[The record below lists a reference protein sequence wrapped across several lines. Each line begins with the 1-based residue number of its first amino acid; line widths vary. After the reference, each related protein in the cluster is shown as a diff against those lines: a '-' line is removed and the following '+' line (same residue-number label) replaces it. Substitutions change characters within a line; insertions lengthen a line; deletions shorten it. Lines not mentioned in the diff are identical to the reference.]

1 MKLDNIFRYSEAA
14 SAHAK
19 EVDSVG
25 SLINWL
31 SLFFFVLIIGL
42 MIYFMIRYRRRSE
55 NEKTPHISHNLI
67 LEIAWSVI
75 PLAIILVFFVRGYKT
90 FINVMQPAPYA
101 QSEDIYVTGSMWK
114 WDFEYTNG
122 GAVSSQDSVKLS
134 PLKIAKAQRKAL
146 QQKDVAEAGDAEK
159 IAALDKQISDFESNP
174 KFNNLS
180 YFSKNQDLFSK
191 DGEAI
196 LSPKVLTVPINT
208 PIRLVVTSK
217 DVLHS
222 FAIPAMRVK
231 RDAVPGQKRE
241 FMFTPIKEGVYY
253 YTCNEMCGTDHA
265 FMVGWLNVVSQDE
278 YAKFKESIKPK
289 EGGTPAEI
297 GERLWE
303 RNCKSC
309 HAIDPKAPK
318 GIGPNWWG
326 LWGKE
331 RTFTDGTKAI
341 ADHQYLTDSINDPA
355 KQIVPGYAVP
365 MPAQGLN
372 EGQVKNLI
380 EFIKTLSD
388 KPSEE
393 KSEDTVK

>member
-31 SLFFFVLIIGL
+31 SVVFFVLIIGL
-42 MIYFMIRYRRRSE
+42 MLYFMIRYRRRSE
-55 NEKTPHISHNLI
+55 NEKTPHITHNLL

-101 QSEDIYVTGSMWK
+101 QSEDIYVTGSMWNWK
-114 WDFEYTNG
+114 FEFDNG
-122 GAVSSQDSVKLS
+122 GSVSSISSVALS
-134 PLKIAKAQRKAL
+134 PLKIAKAERKNLQKKDAL
-146 QQKDVAEAGDAEK
+146 TDV
-159 IAALDKQISDFESNP
+159 ESKNLTKLNELIVKLENDP
-174 KFNNLS
+174 KVNNLS
-180 YFSKNQDLFSK
+180 YYSKNAENFTK
-191 DGEAI
+191 DGLPFI
-196 LSPKVLTVPINT
+196 SPKILTVPVDT

-265 FMVGWLNVVSQDE
+265 FMIGWMNVVSKEE
-278 YAKFKESIKPK
+278 YAKFKEAITPI
-289 EGGTPAEI
+289 EGGTPAEQ
-297 GERLWE
+297 GERFWAK
-303 RNCKSC
+303 NCMAC
-309 HAIDPKAPK
+309 HAVKPNAPK
-318 GIGPNWWG
+318 GIGPNWYG

-331 RTFTDGTKAI
+331 RTFTDGSKAM
-341 ADHQYLTDSINDPA
+341 ADHQYISEAINDPA
-355 KQIVPGYAVP
+355 KKIVQGYAA
-365 MPAQGLN
+365 MPAQGTFKDRDI
-372 EGQVKNLI
+372 KNLI

-388 KPSEE
+388 KPSEPSEEAE
-393 KSEDTVK
+393 K